1 MVTVKIK
8 TMMSKLNMHG
18 SKTNWGLRFV
28 SIDIIRILTVG
39 LERAYN
45 CGLCGEYH
53 LNLKRFPCTS
63 LCCMLVPVRP

>member
-45 CGLCGEYH
+45 
-53 LNLKRFPCTS
+53 
-63 LCCMLVPVRP
+63 